1 MSRVMLFAGLNEC
14 ISLCERLSK
23 LDVIIDVYAE
33 KLEGKYPEESNI
45 YIHTG
50 EKLTKDYIKAEY
62 DKFEPDVVIDGVHIA
77 DVTIHEYIKEVVV
90 SKKYIKLKEV
100 KENLDVAYCK
110 TMDDVITMVNRT
122 RSNVYF
128 TTGIKDIEKFS
139 NIVDSRKKSI
149 SRFT

>member
-14 ISLCERLSK
+14 ISLCEKLSK

-33 KLEGKYPEESNI
+33 NLEGNYPEESNI

-100 KENLDVAYCK
+100 
-110 TMDDVITMVNRT
+110 
-122 RSNVYF
+122 
-128 TTGIKDIEKFS
+128 
-139 NIVDSRKKSI
+139 
-149 SRFT
+149 